1 MSNSKIIHI
10 MKKSVFALSFIGLAF
25 YGYAQNEVRPN
36 ELTSPIMLDFLK
48 SYQQENAIKNFQ
60 LPPSSIP
67 FTSELSKRGIQGD
80 KNMKPALENIDNMI
94 VIKPNLVE
102 IMRMPVVRPDE
113 NMHYTMKIVNSDTNK
128 LQTIK

>member
-1 MSNSKIIHI
+1 
-10 MKKSVFALSFIGLAF
+10 MKKTFFTLIFTGTIFL
-25 YGYAQNEVRPN
+25 GYSQNEVKPK

-48 SYQQENAIKNFQ
+48 NYQEKNGIQ
-60 LPPSSIP
+60 KIEKGIP

-80 KNMKPALENIDNMI
+80 KNIKPELENIDNMTI
-94 VIKPNLVE
+94 VKPNLVE

-113 NMHYTMKIVNSDTNK
+113 NIRHTMRIVNSDTNK